1 MKWRIIIVF
10 FFWNVFFAKSQED
23 EIPPLPRWS
32 DADAERL
39 MQGEDLIS
47 DALFRPISE
56 EELAAPVLD
65 GITLPD
71 FMAELLEQGDPT
83 EIAAEDLV
91 KYFDQKPKSFLT
103 DPQKLLSRQ
112 EYRDR
117 LSFLKYHASDSKVGF
132 YVYVFDEKQIIPP
145 HISAED
151 IFQRCFPDAGPTALL
166 FYFMGAPERAII
178 HLSPDLMTAVGRAE
192 SARARQSAINQATV
206 KSQAVDQLDGF
217 CVQMSIRIYWM
228 EKALEAGVIAPAE
241 PEPQAIPAPA
251 HQKYAEILRHWW
263 SEWKVPFCITIAVL
277 VVGGWFGQWRRSR
290 RKYRLPAFPVAERLG
305 GKHAAGVGA
314 VISFAQANRPAAAQ
328 REQLPEDLRI

>member
-1 MKWRIIIVF
+1 MKCRWFIVF
-10 FFWNVFFAKSQED
+10 FYWIIFFAQSQED
-23 EIPPLPRWS
+23 ENPPLPRWS
-32 DADAERL
+32 DADAARL
-39 MQGEDLIS
+39 LQGENLIS

-56 EELAAPVLD
+56 EELAAPVMDGLSLPEYMADLLD
-65 GITLPD
+65 P
-71 FMAELLEQGDPT
+71 GDPT

-132 YVYVFDEKQIIPP
+132 YVYVFDTQQIIPP
-145 HISAED
+145 NIRAEE
-151 IFQRCFPDAGPTALL
+151 IFQRCFADAGPTVLL
-166 FYFMGAPERAII
+166 FYFMGAPERSMI
-178 HLSPDLMTAVGRAE
+178 HLSPELMTAVGRAE
-192 SARARQSAINQATV
+192 TARARQSAVNQASV

-241 PEPQAIPAPA
+241 PELQAQAPPV
-251 HQKYAEILRHWW
+251 HEKYAEILQRWW

-277 VVGGWFGQWRRSR
+277 GVGGLFGHWRRSR

-314 VISFAQANRPAAAQ
+314 VISFAHANRPAAAQ
-328 REQLPEDLRI
+328 REQLPEDLGI